1 MDLLHQGA
9 FAQAIELLKQG
20 DLADATTRSAL
31 SDARCQEAQRLMQL
45 GRWTPALEILQQIG
59 GDDPQVLALSSRARA
74 EYLIDQAK
82 GFLDVK
88 VFSAAEGKLLEAA
101 REPLPELADRIV
113 QLREQINIARN
124 VFRKA
129 QALQQR
135 AQDQYQRYRS
145 YSNPS
150 DLLEAIRT
158 LDEALVLRDLPD
170 DDHQRESIQKLRA
183 DYQQRYQE
191 LVLAERARLMSEG
204 DAALQSEQLERIPEA
219 IQHYGAVLELAPS
232 QPDNE
237 ALGRL
242 ERARQLLRQ
251 GRDQLVDEAGLLLN
265 LRGARNSQRG
275 IRLADVQSLI
285 ARCTRAQQLA
295 PESHRS
301 LNEALLALQEAARAY
316 ETADTD
322 IQAAR
327 ALWVAARRE
336 GSADFSEIDLAL
348 QRAVRYFEGM
358 TYIHSEL
365 DRSSATGLIRQITAN
380 RDMQRVVVAANAAVA
395 TALARSDGD
404 AAAVAFAELARAEEA
419 VHTTSTALAGG
430 ASTPETLAER
440 YPHQY
445 AILSA
450 LAEQIKDHLQRERE
464 APDVQ
469 QLREVIQQRVV
480 LQRLLER
487 LDREDRFG
495 LR

>member
-1 MDLLHQGA
+1 M
-9 FAQAIELLKQG
+9 
-20 DLADATTRSAL
+20 
-31 SDARCQEAQRLMQL
+31 
-45 GRWTPALEILQQIG
+45 
-59 GDDPQVLALSSRARA
+59 
-74 EYLIDQAK
+74 
-82 GFLDVK
+82 
-88 VFSAAEGKLLEAA
+88 
-101 REPLPELADRIV
+101 
-113 QLREQINIARN
+113 
-124 VFRKA
+124 FRKA
-129 QALQQR
+129 QGLQQR

-158 LDEALVLRDLPD
+158 LDEALELRDLPD
-170 DDHQRESIQKLRA
+170 EDHQRESIQKLRD
-183 DYQQRYQE
+183 DYQQRYQD
-191 LVLAERARLMSEG
+191 LVLAERTRLMSEG
-204 DAALQSEQLERIPEA
+204 DAALQTEQLERIPEA
-219 IQHYGAVLELAPS
+219 IQRYGAVLELAPN
-232 QPDNE
+232 QPDTE

-242 ERARQLLRQ
+242 ERARQLLRH
-251 GRDQLVDEAGLLLN
+251 GRDQLVDETGLLLN

-295 PESHRS
+295 PETHRS

-327 ALWVAARRE
+327 ALWAAARRE
-336 GSADFSEIDLAL
+336 GSADFSEIDHAL

-365 DRSSATGLIRQITAN
+365 DRSSPEGLMRQITAN
-380 RDMQRVVVAANAAVA
+380 RDMQRVVVAASAAVA
-395 TALARSDGD
+395 SALARSDSE
-404 AAAVAFAELARAEEA
+404 AAAAAFAELARAEET
-419 VHTTSTALAGG
+419 VYTTTAALAGIPGG
-430 ASTPETLAER
+430 ASTTETLAER

-445 AILSA
+445 AILNA
-450 LAEQIKDHLQRERE
+450 LAEQIKDHMQREHE

-469 QLREVIQQRVV
+469 QLREIIQQRIV